1 MNEKQ
6 LIRKALVTIRDQF
19 ELLEEIPSYQAFCD
33 NIAPKLDTNLVDAH
47 EAVVTG
53 LYEICMG
60 RGFE

>member
-19 ELLEEIPSYQAFCD
+19 ELLEEIPSYQAFAE
-33 NIAPKLDTNLVDAH
+33 NIAPKLDTSLVNAHDAVIT
-47 EAVVTG
+47 A